1 MNVCY
6 DFESAIARRNR
17 IIKQAAAKQ
26 TFVFLALL
34 ANEYPAKQDA
44 EGDSTNSGAY
54 EMWSRD
60 REMLRIL
67 IAEDEEPIANL
78 IRINLTRAGYQC
90 TWAPDGQ
97 TAADLMEREKF
108 DLALLD
114 IMLPGING
122 YELMDYAKACEL
134 PVIFLT
140 ALGSTE
146 HKVKGLRMGADDYLP
161 KPFEIV
167 ELLARVE
174 AVLRRYHK
182 TETMIQVNNV
192 TIDTASHRVTLD
204 GEEIYLTPKEFDL
217 LLLFA
222 RNKNRALYRE
232 TIYETVWGG
241 EYMGQSRTVDL
252 HVQRLKKKLHWEE
265 MIVAVY
271 KVGYRLNEVRS

>member
-1 MNVCY
+1 M
-6 DFESAIARRNR
+6 F
-17 IIKQAAAKQ
+17 
-26 TFVFLALL
+26 
-34 ANEYPAKQDA
+34 
-44 EGDSTNSGAY
+44 
-54 EMWSRD
+54 
-60 REMLRIL
+60 RIL

-78 IRINLTRAGYQC
+78 IRMNLTKAGYLC
-90 TWAPDGQ
+90 TWAPDGKS
-97 TAADLMEREKF
+97 AADLMEREKY

-146 HKVKGLRMGADDYLP
+146 HKVKGLRM
-161 KPFEIV
+161 
-167 ELLARVE
+167 LARVE

-182 TETMIQVNNV
+182 TETVIRACNV

-252 HVQRLKKKLHWEE
+252 HVQRLKKKLHWEN
-265 MIVAVY
+265 IIIAVY
-271 KVGYRLNEVRS
+271 KVGYRLNEVHV

>member
-1 MNVCY
+1 
-6 DFESAIARRNR
+6 
-17 IIKQAAAKQ
+17 
-26 TFVFLALL
+26 
-34 ANEYPAKQDA
+34 
-44 EGDSTNSGAY
+44 
-54 EMWSRD
+54 
-60 REMLRIL
+60 
-67 IAEDEEPIANL
+67 
-78 IRINLTRAGYQC
+78 
-90 TWAPDGQ
+90 
-97 TAADLMEREKF
+97 MEREKF

-252 HVQRLKKKLHWEE
+252 HVQRLKKKLHWEN
-265 MIVAVY
+265 IIIAVY
-271 KVGYRLNEVRS
+271 KVGYRLNEVHV